1 MGYREDACTAVVEG
15 LEDIGIEFFI
25 HVPDSFGAPVISH
38 FENKPGVRSFPVAR
52 EEEGIGIASG
62 LAMTSRK
69 VVLFYQDTGL
79 GNSIGALT
87 TYAMAYHAPML
98 LLAIRRGGFGEF
110 NSANFHFSETA
121 PDMVEA
127 MKIKAFTLDYQV
139 PLEKWADSIRGAY
152 DYAHMTRRPIVV
164 FLDLKD

>member
-1 MGYREDACTAVVEG
+1 
-15 LEDIGIEFFI
+15 
-25 HVPDSFGAPVISH
+25 
-38 FENKPGVRSFPVAR
+38 
-52 EEEGIGIASG
+52 
-62 LAMTSRK
+62 
-69 VVLFYQDTGL
+69 
-79 GNSIGALT
+79 
-87 TYAMAYHAPML
+87 MAYHAPML

-127 MKIKAFTLDYQV
+127 MKIKAFKLDYRV

-152 DYAHMTRRPIVV
+152 DYAQMTRRPIVV

>member
-1 MGYREDACTAVVEG
+1 MVEG

-38 FENKPGVRSFPVAR
+38 FENKAGVRSFPVAR

-62 LAMTSRK
+62 LAMTNK
-69 VVLFYQDTGL
+69 KAVLFYQDTGL

-127 MKIKAFTLDYQV
+127 MKIKAFKLDYRV

-152 DYAHMTRRPIVV
+152 DYAQMTRRPIVV